1 WRPPPSS
8 RTSSPRCPPPPSAP
22 LDSLRAVQALRE
34 NSLRR
39 PAKPDRLRA
48 RSIVPP
54 GGGHPW
60 PLMDVDAGAR
70 AMLTRRGVLV
80 LVGGLVLGFLGR
92 LLGLPELFA
101 AAAAMLVLVV
111 GGYVYVRLARFD
123 VAASRLLRPPRV
135 HAGGS

>member
-1 WRPPPSS
+1 
-8 RTSSPRCPPPPSAP
+8 
-22 LDSLRAVQALRE
+22 
-34 NSLRR
+34 
-39 PAKPDRLRA
+39 
-48 RSIVPP
+48 
-54 GGGHPW
+54 
-60 PLMDVDAGAR
+60 
-70 AMLTRRGVLV
+70 MLTRRGVLV

-135 HAGGS
+135 HAGGSSRVELTLTNVSNRRSPVLTLPPY